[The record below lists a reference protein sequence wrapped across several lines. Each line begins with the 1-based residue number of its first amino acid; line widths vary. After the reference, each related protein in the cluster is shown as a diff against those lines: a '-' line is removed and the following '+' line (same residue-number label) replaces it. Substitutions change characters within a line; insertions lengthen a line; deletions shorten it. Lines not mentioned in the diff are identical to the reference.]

1 LGAKQFLEIEVVQQ
15 WESTFEGVT
24 DLAWSDSDDA
34 ELAALRA
41 EVERLRAAAQRALP
55 PGRAPEDNRS
65 TGPPKGV
72 VPDPGEAQIST
83 GSVAI
88 ASGCAGTGRGRPAR
102 LAKSAEV
109 GRRPCCPI
117 GRARKGLCCLGRRL
131 LASNRILQ

>member
-1 LGAKQFLEIEVVQQ
+1 MGAKQFLEIEVVQQ

-41 EVERLRAAAQRALP
+41 EVERLRAAAQPALP
-55 PGRAPEDNRS
+55 PGRAPEDDRS

-72 VPDPGEAQIST
+72 CWTLVRAQTST

-88 ASGCAGTGRGRPAR
+88 ASGCAGTG
-102 LAKSAEV
+102 
-109 GRRPCCPI
+109 
-117 GRARKGLCCLGRRL
+117 
-131 LASNRILQ
+131 